1 MTEEYVEHLVQ
12 KYADG
17 IASDEQISQLMQWYS
32 ATKVNEVKWPAAK
45 PGEEQEVYN
54 RMLHRM
60 QQDASFKRA
69 KILDLSWLKVAAILL
84 VIVGLGF
91 VILQV
96 TKPFSGSYITIINP
110 SGKIQ
115 L

>member
-1 MTEEYVEHLVQ
+1 MTEEYIEHLVQ

-17 IASDEQISQLMQWYS
+17 IASDEEISQLMQWYN
-32 ATKVNEVKWPAAK
+32 AAEINEVKWPAAT

-60 QQDASFKRA
+60 QQDASFKKT
-69 KILDLSWLKVAAILL
+69 KILNISWLKVAAILL

-96 TKPFSGSYITIINP
+96 TKPFSASYVTILNP
-110 SGKIQ
+110 SKK
-115 L
+115 